1 MLTSNASILLKVFSS
16 VFLVAVFLMGFFS
29 WGIAKNKVD
38 KLRSIFFSVGSLISF
53 LYTINI

>member
-29 WGIAKNKVD
+29 WKYRKNKVD
-38 KLRSIFFSVGSLISF
+38 KLRFGFLTVGSMLSLLF
-53 LYTINI
+53 ALNV

>member
-1 MLTSNASILLKVFSS
+1 MLTSNASILLKIFSS
-16 VFLVAVFLMGFFS
+16 AFLITVFLMGFFS

>member
-1 MLTSNASILLKVFSS
+1 MLTSNAIILLKVFSS

-29 WGIAKNKVD
+29 WGYSKNKTD
-38 KLRSIFFSVGSLISF
+38 KLRSGFFTVGSLISF

>member
-1 MLTSNASILLKVFSS
+1 MLTSNASILLKAFSS

-29 WGIAKNKVD
+29 WGYSKNKVD

>member
-29 WGIAKNKVD
+29 WGYSKNKVD
-38 KLRSIFFSVGSLISF
+38 KLRFGFLTVGSMLSLLF
-53 LYTINI
+53 ALNV

>member
-1 MLTSNASILLKVFSS
+1 MLTSNASILLKIFSS
-16 VFLVAVFLMGFFS
+16 AFLITVFLMGFFS

-38 KLRSIFFSVGSLISF
+38 KLRSGFFTVGSLISF